1 MLLLLQ
7 PFRLVSGG
15 FVLKE
20 GTTKSS
26 SLKHHCSPLELPE
39 ISLREKP
46 PNKPMPGAADR
57 QVIAIGVVELDEVLA
72 IAEDAVARRLLAAR
86 NAQRFTVPE
95 ISKENFSMS
104 STNQL
109 VITKVIEEK
118 SQKMDPVSPKIP
130 METSSF

>member
-1 MLLLLQ
+1 
-7 PFRLVSGG
+7 
-15 FVLKE
+15 
-20 GTTKSS
+20 
-26 SLKHHCSPLELPE
+26 
-39 ISLREKP
+39 
-46 PNKPMPGAADR
+46 MPGAADR